1 MLASWGR
8 VVHRLRWWLVALS
21 LLPLALWLGVTPGER
36 LDESVVPPE
45 MESVRA
51 VRILDEELAPR
62 PPAFGLIFSSAT
74 LSATDPRFV
83 AEVRR
88 ALVPLRGDPRV
99 ARIRTPWDGPAPDP
113 RSISADGRRAAVMV
127 ELVGRAPAFASMV
140 VPSAPPELYPALR
153 TKVRSDALE
162 ILPFGPM
169 ALNHDF
175 TEMVRD
181 DLRRAELVVL
191 PLVLVFLVVVF
202 GSVVAAALPLAVG
215 LLGVAAGMAVTGI
228 LARVMP
234 VSAYAANVVSMIGL
248 GVAIDYSLF
257 VVSRHREELVAH
269 PPAQALA
276 RAARRARR
284 PVASAGHGRHG
295 PALAR
300 AGARGARARRAR
312 AALPPHSPRHP
323 RRLHTAR
330 EGRVAPRPG
339 AARPRVPAAG
349 AEQHRGRPALSRP
362 GGPHARA
369 RGRAV
374 RAEPLARASAGR
386 RPRGQRGGP
395 RSADHAGAVPPDGRR
410 TARDA
415 AAAAARGLRA
425 HGRATRDDARRADAA
440 RGGQPGGARARED
453 DPSRA
458 PARRGRGARHR
469 AHRLRRRLRGAR
481 VARGAG
487 GGGLRPRR
495 DVRRAVPAAGLR
507 PAAAQGRRDELPVG
521 HRVLRRAR
529 VDLPGRP
536 LQGLAR
542 LHAGPDR
549 AGDPAHHVLRA
560 VRAVDGL
567 RGAAA
572 EPHPRGI
579 RAHARQRSRR
589 GGLARRHGPAHH
601 RRRAHHGHRLLRL
614 RRRARGD
621 DQGDGHRHGHRD
633 RHGRH
638 GDPRTAGAGDDAAAR
653 RLELVGA
660 RSAQA
665 AVGAPAI

>member
-8 VVHRLRWWLVALS
+8 VVHRLRWWLVVLS
-21 LLPLALWLGVTPGER
+21 LLPLALWLGVSPGER

-62 PPAFGLIFSSAT
+62 PPSFGLIFSSAT
-74 LSATDPRFV
+74 LRATDPRVV
-83 AEVRR
+83 AAVRR
-88 ALVPLRGDPRV
+88 PRVPLRADPPV
-99 ARIRTPWDGPAPDP
+99 ARIRTPWDGPGPDP
-113 RSISADGRRAAVMV
+113 RSVSADGRRAAVVV

-140 VPSAPPELYPALR
+140 VPSAPPELYPTLR
-153 TKVRSDALE
+153 QRVRSDTLE

-175 TEMVRD
+175 TEMVKD

-202 GSVVAAALPLAVG
+202 GSVVAATLPLAVG
-215 LLGVAAGMAVTGI
+215 LLGVAAGMAITGI

-257 VVSRHREELVAH
+257 VVSRYREELAAH

-276 RAARRARR
+276 RTLATAGRTVVFSGMTVGIGLLGMILLRMGSVSTIGIASTVVVGFAVLYSLTLLPALLVILGPRVNALSLWRR
-284 PVASAGHGRHG
+284 PA
-295 PALAR
+295 
-300 AGARGARARRAR
+300 
-312 AALPPHSPRHP
+312 
-323 RRLHTAR
+323 
-330 EGRVAPRPG
+330 RPG
-339 AARPRVPAAG
+339 ARSD
-349 AEQHRGRPALSRP
+349 LS
-362 GGPHARA
+362 H
-369 RGRAV
+369 
-374 RAEPLARASAGR
+374 PL
-386 RPRGQRGGP
+386 
-395 RSADHAGAVPPDGRR
+395 
-410 TARDA
+410 

-495 DVRRAVPAAGLR
+495 DVRRSVPAAGLR

-549 AGDPAHHVLRA
+549 AGDPAHHV
-560 VRAVDGL
+560 
-567 RGAAA
+567 
-572 EPHPRGI
+572 
-579 RAHARQRSRR
+579 
-589 GGLARRHGPAHH
+589 
-601 RRRAHHGHRLLRL
+601 
-614 RRRARGD
+614 
-621 DQGDGHRHGHRD
+621 
-633 RHGRH
+633 
-638 GDPRTAGAGDDAAAR
+638 
-653 RLELVGA
+653 
-660 RSAQA
+660 
-665 AVGAPAI
+665 